1 MQKKPNIFQRKT
13 VPLWIQIS
21 ILATFVVLIIW
32 SIFLIRE
39 KLLKNANE
47 MGMHLAESYAI
58 EEENRL
64 NVYSMLLS
72 LGACYINENIDG
84 DLPLDTSQKW
94 MYQYTGYL
102 SDLLGASIVDPYAV
116 INGSIVAAVPLEG
129 VEDYEYRSTE
139 WYQKALAADGEVI
152 YTDAYKDA
160 ITGEPMVTLACA
172 LEGEGNVLAFDILL
186 KNFHTHENRSSM
198 PEQSSYFLFDSSG
211 NLMYFSS
218 SMDVDIETGQAY
230 LDSLIDS
237 VRTGEMEKYDSTIT
251 DLGGK
256 QRGVYYYE
264 ASNGWLSVITIPID
278 KILQD
283 GWDRTIIILSVICGI
298 LLLIA
303 GLIMIKGHMSG
314 KKIRHISDTL
324 QLLGDSYYAIY
335 RVNFRQGTYE
345 SIKSSDDITNILG
358 ASGDYEHLI
367 NTVKQVVD
375 HNTYEDFEQS
385 FSLENIRKLIAS
397 GTYNF
402 GGDYKRK
409 FRDEYKWVSI
419 QIVYNKNMHLDEV
432 IMCFRDI
439 NAQKHKE
446 LQQLILL
453 ENALSSAKKTVQQ
466 KNLFFSNASH
476 DMRTPLNAIIGFAE
490 LAQKNTDS
498 HLQMTDYLQKIEHS
512 GRQLLTL
519 VNDVLDMSRLEHEK
533 GNTLEYSPMDIC
545 KCVQDTAS
553 LFREQAAQEEKTL
566 ELCFDVQNPNVF
578 CDPAR
583 LTQILNNLLS
593 NAFKYSEKGAHV
605 KISLI
610 ERNVQ
615 YGHGKFQIIVSDT
628 GIGMSAEFLQHI
640 FEPFARETRFTS
652 GNITGT
658 GLGMPIVKT
667 LVQQMSGEIT
677 VRSELGTGTEFT
689 ITFPLQLAQEL
700 EKPAADSSVQ
710 PSYSLDGKRI
720 LIAED
725 NELNMEIATEYLT
738 MLGADVL
745 PAWNGQEAVTIF
757 QTQPEFSID
766 AILMDMQMPV
776 MDGCEAAAAIR
787 ALPHKD
793 AATIPIIAVTANVFA
808 EDIARTTEAGM
819 DAHIPKPIDIQ
830 QLLQVLNDCEHKKK
844 KKEPIS

>member
-1 MQKKPNIFQRKT
+1 MKKKSNIFRQKT

-21 ILATFVVLIIW
+21 ILATFVILLIW

-47 MGMHLAESYAI
+47 MGMHLAESYAM

-64 NVYSMLLS
+64 DVYSMLLS
-72 LGACYINENIDG
+72 LGVCYINENIDE
-84 DLPLDTSQKW
+84 DLPLDASQKW
-94 MYQYTGYL
+94 MAQYTYYL
-102 SDLLGASIVDPYAV
+102 SELLGATIMDPYAV
-116 INGSIVAAVPLEG
+116 INGNIVAAVPREG
-129 VEDYEYRSTE
+129 DEGYDYSSTE
-139 WYQKALAADGEVI
+139 WYQKALEADGKVI
-152 YTDAYKDA
+152 YTDAYEDA
-160 ITGEPMVTLACA
+160 ITGDPMVTLACK
-172 LEGEGNVLAFDILL
+172 LDGEGNVLAFDILL
-186 KNFHTHENRSSM
+186 KDFHLHKNRASM
-198 PEQSSYFLFDSSG
+198 PEQSSYFLFDSQS
-211 NLMYFSS
+211 NLMYYSS
-218 SMDVDIETGQAY
+218 SMDVDSAQGQAY
-230 LDSLIDS
+230 LASLIDA
-237 VRTGEMEKYDSTIT
+237 VRTGELEEYDSTIT
-251 DLGGK
+251 DLDGK
-256 QRGVYYYE
+256 ERGVYYYE
-264 ASNGWLSVITIPID
+264 TSNGWLSVITIPID

-283 GWDRTIIILSVICGI
+283 GWDRTIIVLSVICGV
-298 LLLIA
+298 LLLTA
-303 GLIMIKGHMSG
+303 AVIMVRGHLSS
-314 KKIRHISDTL
+314 KKVRYISDTL

-335 RVNFRQGTYE
+335 RINFRQGTYE
-345 SIKSSDDITNILG
+345 SIKSSDDMTETLG
-358 ASGDYEHLI
+358 RSGSYEHLI
-367 NTVKQVVD
+367 DTVKQVVD
-375 HNTYEDFEQS
+375 HNTYEDFEHS
-385 FSLENIRKLIAS
+385 FSLENIRNLIAS

-409 FRDEYKWVSI
+409 FGEEYKWVSI
-419 QIVYNKNMHLDEV
+419 QIVYNQNMHLDEV

-439 NAQKHKE
+439 DTQKHRE
-446 LQQLILL
+446 LQQLVLL

-466 KNLFFSNASH
+466 KSLFFSNASH

-490 LAQKNTDS
+490 LAQKNPDDPS
-498 HLQMTDYLQKIEHS
+498 LMADYLQKIEHS

-519 VNDVLDMSRLEHEK
+519 VNDVLDMSRLEHDK

-553 LFREQAAQEEKTL
+553 LFREQAAREEKHL
-566 ELCFDVQNPNVF
+566 ELNFDVHNPNVY

-593 NAFKYSEKGAHV
+593 NAFKYSEKGAQITV
-605 KISLI
+605 SLI

-615 YGHGKFQIIVSDT
+615 YGHGKFQLVVADT
-628 GIGMSAEFLQHI
+628 GIGMSAEFLQHV

-652 GNITGT
+652 GKITGT

-677 VRSELGTGTEFT
+677 VRSELRAGTEFT
-689 ITFPLQLAQEL
+689 ITLPLQLAQKT
-700 EKPAADSSVQ
+700 EKTPTDPSDST
-710 PSYSLDGKRI
+710 SYSLEGKRI

-745 PAWNGQEAVTIF
+745 PAWNGQEAVTTF
-757 QTQPEFSID
+757 QTQPEASID

-819 DAHIPKPIDIQ
+819 DAHIPKPIDIK
-830 QLLQVLNDCEHKKK
+830 QLLQVLSDCEQKKK
-844 KKEPIS
+844 KKESNS